1 MRSLQVLIVDDEVA
15 IRQVLSSQIGELG
28 HQVEHVG
35 TGNAAVQRLGKGD
48 VDIALCD
55 IRLPDISGIEVIKRS
70 VAANADTIFL
80 IMTAYASVNTAIEAM
95 KAGAF
100 DYLIKPLR
108 LEDIELR
115 FSQLGEIMRLREE
128 NQRLRSMVPEQLD
141 EVCVLASS
149 EARKIERIVS
159 RVAMTEGTVLITGE
173 SGTGKGVVARSIHRQ
188 SLRSVYPLVEVNCGA
203 IPENLLEAEF
213 FGHLKGAFTG
223 ADRAKKG
230 LLREA
235 DGGTILL
242 DEIAELPLL
251 LQVKL
256 LHAIEDKLI
265 RPVGSEQSRRID
277 VRIIAATNKD
287 LEAKVK
293 KGEFR
298 EDLFYR
304 LNVLNIELLP
314 LRQRR
319 EDIEILLDHFLAQGP
334 KQLGINSQFSI
345 EPEAR
350 QLLIS
355 YDWPGNIRQLQNVVH
370 RMLVL
375 SESDTIA
382 VGDLPPQIVNASKA
396 DGGDTSSPGSA
407 DSLREQTLRFEV
419 SVIRKAIKDS
429 GGDRQIAA
437 RKLGIG
443 VSTLYRKLEEH
454 DKLSAG

>member
-1 MRSLQVLIVDDEVA
+1 VRSLQVLVVDDEVA

-35 TGNAAVQRLGKGD
+35 TGEAAVQRLSKGD

-80 IMTAYASVNTAIEAM
+80 MMTAYASVNTAIEAM

-100 DYLIKPLR
+100 DYLIKPVR

-128 NQRLRSMVPEQLD
+128 NQRLRQMVPGQLD

-149 EARKIERIVS
+149 EARKVERIVS
-159 RVAMTEGTVLITGE
+159 RVAMTDGTVLITGE
-173 SGTGKGVVARSIHRQ
+173 SGTGKGVIARAIHRQ
-188 SLRSVYPLVEVNCGA
+188 SLRSGYPLVEVNCGA

-242 DEIAELPLL
+242 DEIAELPLI

-287 LEAKVK
+287 LEARVK
-293 KGEFR
+293 SGEFR

-304 LNVLNIELLP
+304 LNVLNIELQP

-319 EDIEILLDHFLAQGP
+319 EDIETLLDHFLAQGP
-334 KQLGINSQFSI
+334 KQLGIGSRFSI

-350 QLLIS
+350 RLLIS

-375 SESDTIA
+375 SESDTIG
-382 VGDLPPQIVNASKA
+382 VGDLPPQIIKTSEF
-396 DGGDTSSPGSA
+396 DGDDKPSPSSMA
-407 DSLREQTLRFEV
+407 SLRDQTLRFEV
-419 SVIRKAIKDS
+419 SVIRRTIEDS

-454 DKLSAG
+454 DKLSAT

>member
-1 MRSLQVLIVDDEVA
+1 VLA
-15 IRQVLSSQIGELG
+15 SQIGDLG

-35 TGNAAVQRLGKGD
+35 TGEAAVQRLNKGD

-55 IRLPDISGIEVIKRS
+55 IRLPDISGIEVVKRS

-80 IMTAYASVNTAIEAM
+80 MMTAYASVNTAIEAM

-100 DYLIKPLR
+100 DYLIKPVR

-115 FSQLGEIMRLREE
+115 FSQLGELMRLREE
-128 NQRLRSMVPEQLD
+128 NQRLRRMVPEQLD
-141 EVCVLASS
+141 EVCVLASA
-149 EARKIERIVS
+149 EARKVERIVS
-159 RVAMTEGTVLITGE
+159 RVAVTDGTVLITGE
-173 SGTGKGVVARSIHRQ
+173 SGTGKGVIARAIHRQ
-188 SLRSVYPLVEVNCGA
+188 SLRSAYPLVEVNCGA

-242 DEIAELPLL
+242 DEIAELPLI

-277 VRIIAATNKD
+277 VRIIAATNKN
-287 LEAKVK
+287 LEARVES
-293 KGEFR
+293 GEFR

-304 LNVLNIELLP
+304 LNVLNIDLLP
-314 LRQRR
+314 LRERR
-319 EDIEILLDHFLAQGP
+319 EDIATLLDYFLTQGP
-334 KQLGINSQFSI
+334 KQLGIGIRFSM

-350 QLLIS
+350 QMLIS
-355 YDWPGNIRQLQNVVH
+355 YDWPGNIRQVQNVIH

-375 SESDTIA
+375 ADGEKIGVA
-382 VGDLPPQIVNASKA
+382 DLPSQITKASA
-396 DGGDTSSPGSA
+396 GDGGSQSGSTSL

-419 SVIRKAIKDS
+419 RVIQQAIENA
-429 GGDRQIAA
+429 GGDRQVAA
-437 RKLGIG
+437 QKLGIG

-454 DKLSAG
+454 EKLAAT

>member
-1 MRSLQVLIVDDEVA
+1 LVVDDEVA
-15 IRQVLSSQIGELG
+15 IRQVLSSQITDLG

-35 TGNAAVQRLGKGD
+35 TGDAAVRRLGKGD

-80 IMTAYASVNTAIEAM
+80 MMTAYASVNTAIEAM

-100 DYLIKPLR
+100 DYLIKPVR

-115 FSQLGEIMRLREE
+115 FSQLSEIMRLREE
-128 NQRLRSMVPEQLD
+128 NQRLRRMVPEQLD
-141 EVCVLASS
+141 QVCALGSR
-149 EARKIERIVS
+149 EARKVERIVS

-188 SLRSVYPLVEVNCGA
+188 SLRSAYPLVEVNCGA

-256 LHAIEDKLI
+256 LHAIEDKVI
-265 RPVGSEQSRRID
+265 RPVGGEQSRRID

-287 LEAKVK
+287 LETKVK
-293 KGEFR
+293 AGEFR

-319 EDIEILLDHFLAQGP
+319 EDIGTLLDHFLAQGP
-334 KQLGINSQFSI
+334 KQLGVRSQFSI

-350 QLLIS
+350 RLLIS
-355 YDWPGNIRQLQNVVH
+355 YNWPGNIRQLQNVVH

-375 SESDTIA
+375 SESDTIS
-382 VGDLPPQIVNASKA
+382 VGDLPPQIANASQS
-396 DGGDTSSPGSA
+396 GGGEPSPSST
-407 DSLREQTLRFEV
+407 DSLRQQSLRFEV
-419 SVIRKAIKDS
+419 SVIRKAIEDS

-443 VSTLYRKLEEH
+443 VSTLYRKLEEYE
-454 DKLSAG
+454 KLSAT